1 MLPLPDLTDTM
12 RWSQLFIPT
21 LREEPA
27 EATVASHRLLLR
39 AGYIRQLA
47 AGVYSFLYL
56 GQRSALK
63 ITQIIREEMDRIG
76 GQEFYLPALHP
87 AELWQETGRWAEFG
101 ETMFR
106 LRDRGGRDLCLGVT
120 HEEVMTDIA
129 RYHLRSYRQL
139 PQIWYQIQVKFRD
152 EPRPKSGLMRL
163 RQFIMKDS
171 YSFDLDEAG
180 LDLSYKKHYD
190 AYCRT
195 FDRCGLKYQVVEAH
209 SGAMGGPQSHEFMV
223 VSEAGEDFIVT
234 CHFCLYAAN
243 LVKAV
248 AGSKHFKDL
257 AGDRQPEVFP
267 TPNVRTI
274 DELAEFTGLKPHFF
288 MKALAYVVPA
298 AEPSEKDKMVLVLLR
313 GDHQLNEAKLGDV
326 LGGASFRTAQPDE
339 IYHTFGAAPGFIG
352 PVGVHQARIL
362 IDLALR
368 GRKNLIT
375 GANRDHH
382 HLRQVTPEEDFAGE
396 YHDLRLVVAGD
407 PCKQC
412 GRALTVQ
419 PAIEVGHIFKLGR
432 RYAEA
437 MGLRVLDPRGRALT
451 PIMGSYGIGVERIL
465 TAAVEQ
471 HHDTNGIA
479 LPRAIAP
486 FDAILTPVNLN
497 EEPIRTAAEQL
508 YQQARAASL
517 AILYDDRDE
526 RPGVKFKDADL
537 IGVPYRITLGRKKVA
552 KGLAELSERSTGQ
565 RGDVR
570 MAEVVAVLKSRYCG

>member
-1 MLPLPDLTDTM
+1 M

-21 LREEPA
+21 LREDPA

-63 ITQIIREEMDRIG
+63 IMQIIREEMDRIG

-87 AELWQETGRWAEFG
+87 AELWQETGRWEQFG

-106 LRDRGGRDLCLGVT
+106 LKDRGGRDLCLGVT

-129 RYHLRSYRQL
+129 RYQLRSYRQL

-171 YSFDLDEAG
+171 YSFDLDKAG

-190 AYCRT
+190 AYCRI

-223 VSEAGEDFIVT
+223 VSEAGEDFIAT
-234 CHFCLYAAN
+234 CNYCLYAAN
-243 LVKAV
+243 LDRAAAGVQHVK
-248 AGSKHFKDL
+248 DI
-257 AGDRQPEVFP
+257 AGDREPEVFP

-274 DELAEFTGLKPHFF
+274 DELVKFTGLKPHFL
-288 MKALAYVVPA
+288 MKALAYMVPA
-298 AEPSEKDKMVLVLLR
+298 ANPKEKDQMVLVLLR
-313 GDHQLNEAKLGDV
+313 GDHQLNEAKLGDALV
-326 LGGASFRTAQPDE
+326 GASFRTAQPDE
-339 IYHTFGAAPGFIG
+339 IYRAFGAAPGFIG
-352 PVGVHQARIL
+352 PVGVNQVCIL
-362 IDLALR
+362 IDLALK

-375 GANRDHH
+375 GANHDHH
-382 HLRQVTPEEDFAGE
+382 HLRHVTPEEDFTGE
-396 YHDLRLVVAGD
+396 YHDLRTVVAGD

-412 GRALTVQ
+412 GRPLTVHST
-419 PAIEVGHIFKLGR
+419 IEVGHIFKLGR

-437 MGLRVLDPRGRALT
+437 MGLRVLDQHGRELT

-465 TAAVEQ
+465 TAAAEQ
-471 HHDTNGIA
+471 HHDMNGLA

-486 FDAILTPVNLN
+486 FEAILTPVNLN
-497 EEPIRTAAEQL
+497 EEPIRAAAEQL
-508 YQQARAASL
+508 YQQARAAGL
-517 AILYDDRDE
+517 AILYDDRDA

-537 IGVPYRITLGRKKVA
+537 IGVPYRITLGSKKVA
-552 KGLAELSERSTGQ
+552 NGLAELTERSTGQ

-570 MAEVVAVLKSRYCG
+570 MAEGVAVLKSCYCG